1 MQNALFDDLKSIKE
15 KMNQDEKINQEK
27 LIEAQKQEKE
37 KKLQAQ
43 FETFMKTS
51 GVKKLHWL
59 WHYTHAW
66 SNFRP

>member
-27 LIEAQKQEKE
+27 IIEAEKQEKE

-51 GVKKLHWL
+51 GVKKLH
-59 WHYTHAW
+59 
-66 SNFRP
+66 